1 MKTFFRKVALEVL
14 NVIFFNRVAL
24 YVYRRLALVD
34 AVFVMYPA
42 TAKYADHFTFRWRQ
56 RRIRWSPFLIGYV
69 KHPNEKV
76 SLMFAI
82 SATEAHI
89 HEPSY
94 GENVREMYASVD
106 RVRERVNARTSH
118 FAGTLPSVLNRLRVR
133 RPNNEQRAT
142 VENVLKAVSRIR
154 SHYGHTSEVPVV
166 IIGSNGYV
174 GRVVAQT
181 LAQEG
186 VKVLGV
192 DIGDEFPS
200 VARSLVLNIS
210 RPEAINGVLDVLG
223 EGKVLLN
230 EVYPPPPSDI
240 IEALKEKGVPTH
252 HIVGVH
258 AESVPPFPGAY
269 HGGAPCCAALPG
281 VDYHVLIKEL

>member
-56 RRIRWSPFLIGYV
+56 RRIRWSPFLIGYI
-69 KHPNEKV
+69 KHPNKKV

-82 SATEAHI
+82 SATEVHI

-94 GENVREMYASVD
+94 GENVREMYSNVD
-106 RVRERVNARTSH
+106 RVREKVGALTNH

-133 RPNNEQRAT
+133 RSNNEQKAT
-142 VENVLKAVSRIR
+142 VENVVKAVHSIR
-154 SHYGHTSEVPVV
+154 SHHGHVNDTPVV

-174 GRVVAQT
+174 GRVVAQ
-181 LAQEG
+181 LLRQDG
-186 VKVLGV
+186 IDVLGV
-192 DIGDEFPS
+192 DLGDSFPA
-200 VARSLVLNIS
+200 VTKAVVLNIS
-210 RPEAINGVLDVLG
+210 RPEAINGTLDAFEQG
-223 EGKVLLN
+223 MILLN
-230 EVYPPPPSDI
+230 EVYPPPSSDI
-240 IEALKEKGVPTH
+240 VETLKEKKVPTH
-252 HIVGVH
+252 HIVGVY
-258 AESVPPFPGAY
+258 AESNPPFPGAY

-281 VDYHVLIKEL
+281 VDYQVLIKEL